1 MIPDSILEVEKP
13 LLHAAEAE
21 ITEKVIFFFQ
31 FSLVF
36 FRIAF
41 CSKITT
47 NNLNTTASLAPP
59 IYQTPHMDPLIRN
72 SAQGRGNIFNPLEI
86 TVSFEGT
93 PLMGNPYK
101 KGKGFGGFYDPHI

>member
-21 ITEKVIFFFQ
+21 ITEKVIFFSIFHC
-31 FSLVF
+31 L

-47 NNLNTTASLAPP
+47 NNSNTTASLAPP

-86 TVSFEGT
+86 IVSFEGT
-93 PLMGNPYK
+93 PLIRNPYK
-101 KGKGFGGFYDPHI
+101 EGKGFWGFYDPHI